1 MEDGADAIHPVQ
13 ALAAGMDVGSL
24 KESFRDAG
32 TCCGP
37 VDPQNLLMNGAP
49 AKCGPRGAS

>member
-32 TCCGP
+32 ACCGP
-37 VDPQNLLMNGAP
+37 VDPQNLLVNGAA
-49 AKCGPRGAS
+49 AKCGPRGAR